1 MQNINYRRKSAGNV
15 IVHHVNP
22 AGESLK
28 DDDIEN
34 TYLYV
39 IVLILSMTVLAS
51 IKNKKKK
58 I

>member
-1 MQNINYRRKSAGNV
+1 MQNINYRRKNAGNV
-15 IVHHVNP
+15 IVHRINP

-39 IVLILSMTVLAS
+39 IVLILSMTVLVS
-51 IKNKKKK
+51 IKNKKK
-58 I
+58 